1 HSADALGYPVHRRYP
16 VKNRVILG
24 GSR

>member
-1 HSADALGYPVHRRYP
+1 DALGYPVHRRYP

>member
-1 HSADALGYPVHRRYP
+1 SADALGYPVHRRYP

>member
-1 HSADALGYPVHRRYP
+1 ALGYPVHRRYP

>member
-1 HSADALGYPVHRRYP
+1 LGYPVHRRYP